1 MVAGGVQAAS
11 SLVEEGRAA
20 GWAARRM
27 GAVSLLLFLF
37 LSTVLLRAF
46 LRRWSPF
53 ASLSVPFSLVPL
65 MSLLSPFSCV

>member
-20 GWAARRM
+20 GWAASMR
-27 GAVSLLLFLF
+27 AVSLLPFLF
-37 LSTVLLRAF
+37 LSAVLLRTF
-46 LRRWSPF
+46 LRSWSPF
-53 ASLSVPFSLVPL
+53 ASLSVTFSLVPL